1 MWWREIVKK
10 MFIIVVGEK
19 MVKKIMI
26 VDDNPDIILSIKN
39 GLEDSAEYKV
49 IGAESGEKCL
59 EILEDEMPDL
69 ILLDIMMPEMSG
81 WETYDTIKENEAWR
95 EIPLVFLTART
106 DKIARD
112 AGDFLGEDYI
122 EKPFE
127 IDDIMERIDKILGR

>member
-1 MWWREIVKK
+1 

-106 DKIARD
+106 DKISRD

-127 IDDIMERIDKILGR
+127 INNVMGIIDRILER

>member
-1 MWWREIVKK
+1 

-19 MVKKIMI
+19 MIKKIMI
-26 VDDNPDIILSIKN
+26 VDDNPDILLSIKN

-59 EILEDEMPDL
+59 EILETEMPDL

-81 WETYDTIKENEAWR
+81 WETYDRIKENEAWR
-95 EIPLVFLTART
+95 KIPLVFLTART

-127 IDDIMERIDKILGR
+127 IDNIMERIDKILGR